1 MSTMYDDPP
10 FPLGQLGGISGPTDV
25 LVASSAPAGSD
36 FYGIIKLF
44 PDVNPIT
51 GRVRSNRVKKCLAV
65 KNTSG
70 ITLAAKRL
78 VTLKAGSLFEVD
90 GYGFRTDGVTSG
102 VVDEYLTA
110 GVPNG
115 EVFWIT
121 IDGPTEVALGLA
133 SQAAADTDLVAL
145 TSAASTDASTAGRAQ
160 TASVTTVGQHRST
173 FGRALSASATTAAD
187 ILASVF
193 FSRR

>member
-1 MSTMYDDPP
+1 MSMYDDPP
-10 FPLGQLGGISGPTDV
+10 FPLGQLGGFTGPSDV
-25 LVASSAPAGSD
+25 LVASGAAAGSD
-36 FYGIIKLF
+36 WYGIVKLF
-44 PDVNPIT
+44 PDTNPIT
-51 GRVRSNRVKKCLAV
+51 GRLRSNRVKKCLAV
-65 KNTSG
+65 KNSTG

-90 GYGFRTDGVTSG
+90 GYGFRTDGIVSG

-110 GVPNG
+110 GVPVN

-121 IDGPTEVALGLA
+121 IEGPTEVALGLA

-160 TASVTTVGQHRST
+160 TASVTTVAQLRSC

-193 FSRR
+193 FQRR

>member
-1 MSTMYDDPP
+1 
-10 FPLGQLGGISGPTDV
+10 
-25 LVASSAPAGSD
+25 
-36 FYGIIKLF
+36 
-44 PDVNPIT
+44 
-51 GRVRSNRVKKCLAV
+51 
-65 KNTSG
+65 
-70 ITLAAKRL
+70 
-78 VTLKAGSLFEVD
+78 VTLKSGSLFEVD